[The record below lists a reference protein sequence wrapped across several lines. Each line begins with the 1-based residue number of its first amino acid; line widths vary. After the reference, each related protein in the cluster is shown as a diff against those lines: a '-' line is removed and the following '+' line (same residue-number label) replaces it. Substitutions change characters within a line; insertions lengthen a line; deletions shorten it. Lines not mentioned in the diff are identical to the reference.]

1 MQVIGLL
8 FLHPSVF
15 ELSYYIKKEHS
26 KVPSL
31 TSSVYEYQLWK
42 PDLGPQFKTP
52 ILDPGWDPN
61 LGPRFGTLI
70 WDPHFGP

>member
-1 MQVIGLL
+1 VVILIVDHE
-8 FLHPSVF
+8 FLPASQDAGNRIAFPSVF
-15 ELSYYIKKEHS
+15 ELSYYIKKEETKEDA

-52 ILDPGWDPN
+52 I
-61 LGPRFGTLI
+61 
-70 WDPHFGP
+70 

>member
-8 FLHPSVF
+8 FLHPFF
-15 ELSYYIKKEHS
+15 EITYYIKKEDAKEDA

-52 ILDPGWDPN
+52 I
-61 LGPRFGTLI
+61 
-70 WDPHFGP
+70 